1 MCVPNYGTRNKRSEF
16 ISTCRHSRGFLLH
29 HVFGLAVEHPPLTRK
44 ARVRFPG
51 RVIPKTLK
59 MEPTAVVRDA
69 PHKQW
74 SRENKPVSHN
84 WEKGRGRLD
93 LNQ

>member
-1 MCVPNYGTRNKRSEF
+1 MISF
-16 ISTCRHSRGFLLH
+16 IYPYDR
-29 HVFGLAVEHPPLTRK
+29 VIGLVVEHPPLTRK

-59 MEPTAVVRDA
+59 QEASAVVRDA

-74 SRENKPVSHN
+74 SKGKQTSETLL
-84 WEKGRGRLD
+84 EKRLGQLD
-93 LNQ
+93 LNQLVGNRAVKPHLG